1 MKYRSAFCYLVLSI
15 LLVFKSFGYKNS
27 FPELKGPYVGQKPPG
42 ITPKIFAPGIIST
55 SEYTELGCTFS
66 PDGKEFYFT
75 RYTPNRNIWVC
86 SLKDEVWQEPEPASF
101 NTDYRE
107 ISPHI
112 TADGNMLFFGST
124 RPHPQRRGD
133 PKDWSLWVS
142 LRHSNEWGE
151 PRYIGIGIYV
161 TSSKTG
167 NIYLSYF
174 AKGDAVIG
182 QTKFVN
188 GGFSEIKT
196 LAGDMNSPYHDNHP
210 CIAPDE
216 SYIIFESNRPGSHR
230 GESTFDLYIC
240 YKKKNNTWS
249 KAINIGKV
257 LDTRAGST
265 LPYISPDGK
274 YLFYNSISN
283 NGKNSDIFWV
293 DAKIIEEL
301 KPESLK

>member
-1 MKYRSAFCYLVLSI
+1 MKRITIFIGFIFSI
-15 LLVFKSFGYKNS
+15 MFFLCNCTREGD
-27 FPELKGPYVGQKPPG
+27 FPVLKGPYLGQKPPG
-42 ITPKIFAPGIIST
+42 MTPKIFAPGIIST

-75 RYTPNRNIWVC
+75 RYTPDRNIWVC
-86 SLKDEVWQEPEPASF
+86 RLKDEVWQKPEPASF
-101 NTDYRE
+101 NSDYRE

-133 PKDWSLWVS
+133 PKDWSMWVS
-142 LRHSNEWGE
+142 MRYSNEWGE
-151 PRYIGIGIYV
+151 PHYIGTGIYV

-167 NIYLSYF
+167 NIYLNYF

-182 QTKFVN
+182 QTKFVK

-196 LAGDMNSPYHDNHP
+196 LEGDMNSPYLDIHP

-230 GESTFDLYIC
+230 GENTFDLYIC
-240 YKKKNNTWS
+240 YKIENGTWS

-257 LDTRAGST
+257 LETKAGST

-274 YLFYNSISN
+274 YLFYNSISDT
-283 NGKNSDIFWV
+283 GKNSDIFWV